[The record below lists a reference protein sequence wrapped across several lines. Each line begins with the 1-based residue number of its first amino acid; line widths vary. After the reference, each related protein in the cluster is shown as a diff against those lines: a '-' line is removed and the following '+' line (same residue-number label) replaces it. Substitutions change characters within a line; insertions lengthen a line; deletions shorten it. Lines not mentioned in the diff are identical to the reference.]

1 MFCVY
6 CSEMLCFAVEMFSL
20 DSRAPLHRK
29 NIVIIFNNLH
39 IIAKFFHGVVD
50 RPKKDQVCL
59 PYYARDLAFVGR
71 FAMGALQLLP
81 GPRGLPLSRQAIVE
95 ANKQVQEAANAKTS
109 KKRVFTRRWLVMVSS
124 LATAAHS

>member
-1 MFCVY
+1 
-6 CSEMLCFAVEMFSL
+6 MFSL

-39 IIAKFFHGVVD
+39 KFFHGVVD
-50 RPKKDQVCL
+50 RPKKDQICL

>member
-1 MFCVY
+1 
-6 CSEMLCFAVEMFSL
+6 MFSL

-71 FAMGALQLLP
+71 FAIWVLYSCYQAP
-81 GPRGLPLSRQAIVE
+81 GDYLFRDRPS
-95 ANKQVQEAANAKTS
+95 
-109 KKRVFTRRWLVMVSS
+109 
-124 LATAAHS
+124 